1 LSSQNI
7 DVPLLVFGF
16 NLILIKKYANI
27 LCFQKFTLTSAAI
40 PHLLF
45 HIKRTVV
52 PDLAKAVVACAS
64 VVIAVFEPVVVDEEA
79 FVVEAAVDGA
89 AVGAADV

>member
-1 LSSQNI
+1 M
-7 DVPLLVFGF
+7 
-16 NLILIKKYANI
+16 
-27 LCFQKFTLTSAAI
+27 
-40 PHLLF
+40 
-45 HIKRTVV
+45 

-79 FVVEAAVDGA
+79 FVVVEAAVDGA